1 MGINRQH
8 QKNGQGVITSRLKV
22 IIFTALA
29 LIISVGH
36 SFCAELAASIPPQAV
51 AEQTFDDAH
60 QGHKQA
66 AKVDHH
72 GDDQSGHTAE
82 QPPCGPN
89 QSTCE
94 HCESAQFFNTASV
107 NFIAALNPLSP
118 FVTVP
123 FSDLIVSSE
132 RLISRAVLTV
142 LRKHGPPGDT
152 QVSLKIKLQN

>member
-51 AEQTFDDAH
+51 AEQTVDDAH

-72 GDDQSGHTAE
+72 GNDQNGHAAE
-82 QPPCGPN
+82 HAPCSPN

-94 HCESAQFFNTASV
+94 HCDSAQFFNTASV
-107 NFIAALNPLSP
+107 NFIAALNPPSP
-118 FVTVP
+118 FVAVP
-123 FSDLIVSSE
+123 LSDIIVSSE
-132 RLISRAVLTV
+132 RIVSRAVLTV

-152 QVSLKIKLQN
+152 PISLKIKLQN